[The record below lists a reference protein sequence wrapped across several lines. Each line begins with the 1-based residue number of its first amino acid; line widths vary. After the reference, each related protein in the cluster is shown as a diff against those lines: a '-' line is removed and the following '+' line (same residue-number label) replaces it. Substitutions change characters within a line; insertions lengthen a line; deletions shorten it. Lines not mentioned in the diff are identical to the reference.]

1 MSFSVDRRRLA
12 SGSWDKTVCSTKMK
26 SQKSPRERLEIA
38 GVLVIQSQL
47 KAEDRVMVF
56 KMEFRGVCGMSRRQA
71 ACKNCQKLKLWVGLE
86 AVNQY
91 LMFRKSVR
99 TMQPA
104 VHFFLGVIDVVDL
117 VQVQGIQEPSWCR

>member
-1 MSFSVDRRRLA
+1 
-12 SGSWDKTVCSTKMK
+12 MK

-104 VHFFLGVIDVVDL
+104 VHFFWGVIDVVDL